1 MSYAYFNNNPYGK
14 KTSDCVIRALSKALG
29 MTWRDVSIDL
39 SMQAVNMGET
49 QVTNA
54 TWGKYLQLNNF
65 KRHAIPDTCPDCYTI
80 RRFAEEHP
88 YGTYV
93 LGTGLHAVAVINGVY
108 YDTQDTGNEV
118 PIYYWEKE
126 T

>member
-1 MSYAYFNNNPYGK
+1 MSYSYFNNNPYGK

-65 KRHAIPDTCPDCYTI
+65 KRHVIPDTCPDCYTI